1 MAYFDLS
8 RRLGIPDEDWSVGAI
23 TVSGGVNTSGGN
35 AYARYMTCLV
45 PPHCEVKFSVSYYI
59 DPEDGTPYSG
69 YINICE
75 YGFNANFISGTLVES
90 TSDKFHCPE
99 GITITTS
106 DKTAYIGVSARF
118 ITSAYNGV
126 YLASCDSPW
135 TLGSQNDGYPYNS
148 QAEVLKGSQM
158 IQPYPD
164 SWWRK
169 EAGYND
175 GYPFNRL
182 MPDIPRT
189 AGAFEDAALERVRIP
204 NSTKTIGEL
213 AFSGTALRHVRIA
226 ADATYS
232 ETSFPSGCIVTR
244 YPDDR
249 YEQVYDGQGR
259 MVLDRDARRILMRR
273 TDDNG

>member
-1 MAYFDLS
+1 MIDITSRLGDLS
-8 RRLGIPDEDWSVGAI
+8 NWSQGYI
-23 TVSGGVNTSGGN
+23 TVSGSIDITGANRRALNSQY
-35 AYARYMTCLV
+35 YASVAGCRDVQFM
-45 PPHCEVKFSVSYYI
+45 VSYNF
-59 DPEDGTPYSG
+59 PQGTSEGSG
-69 YINICE
+69 AICVCE
-75 YGFNANFISGTLVES
+75 RDAKGSVV
-90 TSDKFHCPE
+90 
-99 GITITTS
+99 
-106 DKTAYIGVSARF
+106 AYHENTIGVGEFPLPLDVRLNERTVYVEVAGRYLGSD
-118 ITSAYNGV
+118 YNGAV
-126 YLASCDSPW
+126 ALLYDPPMVINADV
-135 TLGSQNDGYPYNS
+135 NNGYPYNVLPE
-148 QAEVLKGSQM
+148 EVPTTKAM
-158 IQPYPD
+158 VQPYPD

-189 AGAFEDAALERVRIP
+189 AGAFEGAALERVRIP
-204 NSTKTIGEL
+204 NSTKAIGEL

-232 ETSFPSGCIVTR
+232 ETSFPEGCIVTR